1 MNNEQDKMEMY
12 QENYEA
18 ENCDSCADEAEDYE
32 ESSGNLIGTLVKGAL
47 LVGAGYGLCKL
58 VNGVRPKLQ
67 EMAEKRAEKKAAK
80 KAKKK
85 AKKSAEDSDC
95 EVKE

>member
-18 ENCDSCADEAEDYE
+18 ENCDSSADETEDFE
-32 ESSGNLIGTLVKGAL
+32 ESSGNLIGTLAKGVL
-47 LVGAGYGLCKL
+47 LIGAGYGLCKL

-67 EMAEKRAEKKAAK
+67 EISEKRAEKKAAK
-80 KAKKK
+80 KAKKQ

-95 EVKE
+95 EVEE

>member
-18 ENCDSCADEAEDYE
+18 ENYDSCADEAEDYE
-32 ESSGNLIGTLVKGAL
+32 EFSGGSIGTLVKGAL
-47 LVGAGYGLCKL
+47 LVGAGFGLCKL
-58 VNGVRPKLQ
+58 VNYAKPKFQ
-67 EMAEKRAEKKAAK
+67 EAGEKRAEKKAAK
-80 KAKKK
+80 KAKKQ

-95 EVKE
+95 EVEE